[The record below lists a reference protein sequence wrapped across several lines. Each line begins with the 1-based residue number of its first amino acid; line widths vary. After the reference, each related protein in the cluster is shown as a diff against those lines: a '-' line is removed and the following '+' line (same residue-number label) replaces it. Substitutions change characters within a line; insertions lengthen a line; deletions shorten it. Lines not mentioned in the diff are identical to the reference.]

1 MLKVLRVL
9 KLLRVPEML
18 APGMLKVIALTVPE
32 DPQVLA
38 HAVRTSSSVSSLN
51 TFSTFSTFST
61 FRTLSA
67 FSTLSTS
74 SL

>member
-32 DPQVLA
+32 DPQVLV

-51 TFSTFSTFST
+51 TFSTFST